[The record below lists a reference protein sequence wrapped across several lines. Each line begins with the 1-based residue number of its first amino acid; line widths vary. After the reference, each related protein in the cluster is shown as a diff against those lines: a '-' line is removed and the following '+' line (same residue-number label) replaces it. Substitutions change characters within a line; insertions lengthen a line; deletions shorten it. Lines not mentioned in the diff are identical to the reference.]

1 VKILDWD
8 LGLSSRDTEDLKE
21 ILELVKDLKYRG
33 VTGASVAMSFCRRLI
48 QPIKDLAHPAYE
60 YWGQSDP
67 MHEVNR
73 KVSKKEM
80 EARVSRIYSGKVK
93 TKKCPN
99 AHSLKRPTGPV
110 SSWDLFSGHLL
121 CLPLLCRLTLLVI
134 GCLQE
139 REHQFWCPAS
149 LREGELHRRKLRS
162 DKYQPQA
169 ARLLEFYESD
179 SSVQA
184 NKDTDVE
191 VSNDAGAGPDAGG
204 AAKSRRKTGSVAVKQ
219 SATTAAAAVSAVK
232 AAEKKKKKRKAS
244 PPSTIET
251 SAIATPQS
259 REVES
264 EEEEE
269 EDETTEEPPVV
280 ENKPVRRS
288 ESPAAKRQWELVQ
301 KTMEDAL
308 RQGLEAQRTAAAA

>member
-1 VKILDWD
+1 
-8 LGLSSRDTEDLKE
+8 
-21 ILELVKDLKYRG
+21 
-33 VTGASVAMSFCRRLI
+33 
-48 QPIKDLAHPAYE
+48 
-60 YWGQSDP
+60 
-67 MHEVNR
+67 
-73 KVSKKEM
+73 
-80 EARVSRIYSGKVK
+80 
-93 TKKCPN
+93 
-99 AHSLKRPTGPV
+99 
-110 SSWDLFSGHLL
+110 
-121 CLPLLCRLTLLVI
+121 LVI

-244 PPSTIET
+244 PPPTVET

-280 ENKPVRRS
+280 ENRPVRRS